1 MDVLILPIG
10 GGSGV
15 SGACIVAKSINPQI
29 QVIAAQSESAPAAYL
44 SWEQG
49 QLVQAPMQTWVEGTA
64 TAEGYEL
71 PQQIMRHRLDDF
83 VLVSDDDIR
92 RAVAMLVEKA
102 HTLSEG
108 AGATALAGAVKRPD
122 LIQGKKVSVTVSGA
136 NITLAQLQE
145 CIAVYLDGR

>member
-1 MDVLILPIG
+1 M
-10 GGSGV
+10 
-15 SGACIVAKSINPQI
+15 
-29 QVIAAQSESAPAAYL
+29 
-44 SWEQG
+44 
-49 QLVQAPMQTWVEGTA
+49 
-64 TAEGYEL
+64 
-71 PQQIMRHRLDDF
+71 
-83 VLVSDDDIR
+83 SDDDIR

-145 CIAVYLDGR
+145 CIGVYLDGR